1 MSSEL
6 SEIDREVLH
15 NLMDTALALK
25 GNAAIAAWNAA
36 ARVEVRETHTSLIKR
51 LKAAQ

>member
-1 MSSEL
+1 MNEL
-6 SEIDREVLH
+6 SDIDREVLH

-36 ARVEVRETHTSLIKR
+36 ARVEVRETHTALVRR
-51 LKAAQ
+51 LKAAR